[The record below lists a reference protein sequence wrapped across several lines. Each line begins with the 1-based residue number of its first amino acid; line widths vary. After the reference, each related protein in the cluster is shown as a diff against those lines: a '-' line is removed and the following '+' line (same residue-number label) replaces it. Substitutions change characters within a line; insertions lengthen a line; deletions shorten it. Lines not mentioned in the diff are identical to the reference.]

1 MTKINSQVNI
11 IEVQPFGG
19 YDQALTYGVPE
30 NLIMKIK
37 VGCLVRI
44 SLGRRQ
50 TIGIVLSLSPK
61 ENPPENKLKDISS
74 LVQQEPV
81 LNKEL
86 IKLARWMCSYYGS
99 SIDSVL
105 ESMIPSAVKDG
116 MSQKTQRYIRIK
128 EGIEYKTALG
138 RLKNSP
144 QQKKLFLH
152 LHESKNELA
161 LHDVLKK
168 LAIGISSANSLVQ
181 KKLAVETS
189 KTVVRDAYDDEFSD
203 TSDFVK
209 HEISLTEEQSK
220 ATSEI
225 IFALRKNT
233 FQPHLL
239 QGVTGSG
246 KTEVYFQAMEE
257 VLARGGGV
265 LFLVPEVALAPQTV
279 SRVRSRFASG
289 NEEVVVWHSHLSA
302 GERLDAWRALT
313 SGRSR
318 IVVGARSAIFAP
330 VQNLRLIIIDEE
342 HEPAYKQEENPRY
355 HGRDVA
361 VYRAMLNQAM
371 CLLGSATPSLET
383 LRNVEIKKYT
393 KSLLSK
399 RVDGRE
405 LPLVHL
411 IDMRKEAQREK
422 NIPILSQPLVEALRQ
437 RYYDREQSILF
448 LNRRGF
454 NTTMLCPDCGEVQQC
469 KDCSISMTFHRTDG
483 YLRCHICG
491 YRKPAPR
498 YCPSCRSFD
507 IVKKGHGTQRI
518 EDITESLLPK
528 KAVIRRIDADMMTKK
543 NLFRQT
549 LDEFRKGKIDILVGT
564 QMIAKGLDFP
574 NVTLVGVIDA
584 DLPLRMEDFRAS
596 ERAFQLLTQVS
607 GRAGRGDRNGEVYV
621 QTFAP
626 HAPSIQ
632 FARKGD
638 VEGFVEEEMEM
649 RKEFAYPPY
658 RHLIR
663 HIFRGRSE
671 EKTSFYAEQWAKT
684 MRNDP
689 IENIDIKGPAPA
701 PLEKI
706 KGYYRYHLF
715 YLTHHVSKF
724 LTEFKKRRKKFPL
737 DNEVHDIIDVDAFQI
752 S

>member
-1 MTKINSQVNI
+1 M

-19 YDQALTYGVPE
+19 YDQALTYNVPL
-30 NLIMKIK
+30 NLTAKMR

-50 TIGIVLSLSPK
+50 TIGIVLSLSPR
-61 ENPPENKLKDISS
+61 ESPPKNKLKAITS
-74 LVQQEPV
+74 LVQEEPV
-81 LNKEL
+81 LNDEL
-86 IKLARWMCSYYGS
+86 IKLGRWMSSYYGS

-105 ESMIPSAVKDG
+105 ESMIPAAVKDG
-116 MSQKTQRYIRIK
+116 MGQKTERYIRINEGVEK
-128 EGIEYKTALG
+128 EEAFR

-152 LHESKNELA
+152 LQEGNEELA
-161 LHDVLKK
+161 LHEILKDLK
-168 LAIGISSANSLVQ
+168 IGISSANTLIN
-181 KKLAVETS
+181 KGLAIETC
-189 KTVVRDAYDDEFSD
+189 KTVVRDAYNDEFSD
-203 TSDFVK
+203 TCDFVK
-209 HEISLTEEQSK
+209 HDISLTDEQNQ
-220 ATSEI
+220 ATREI
-225 IFALRKNT
+225 IDGLRKKT

-257 VLARGGGV
+257 VLALGGGV

-279 SRVRSRFASG
+279 SRVRNRFTSG
-289 NEEVVVWHSHLSA
+289 KEEVVVWHSHLSA
-302 GERLDAWRALT
+302 GERLDAWQALT

-318 IVVGARSAIFAP
+318 IAVGARSAIFAP
-330 VQNLRLIIIDEE
+330 VQNLKLIIIDEE

-361 VYRAMLNQAM
+361 IYRAMLNQAM
-371 CLLGSATPSLET
+371 CLLGSATPSLES
-383 LRNVEIKKYT
+383 LHNVEIKKYT

-399 RVDGRE
+399 RVDGRK

-411 IDMRKEAQREK
+411 IDMRKEAQGEK
-422 NIPILSQPLVEALRQ
+422 NIPVLSQRLVDALRQ

-454 NTTMLCPDCGEVQQC
+454 NTTMLCPDCGEVQKC

-498 YCPSCRSFD
+498 FCPSCRSFD
-507 IVKKGHGTQRI
+507 ILKKGYGTQRI

-528 KAVIRRIDADMMTKK
+528 KAVIRRIDADMMSKK

-574 NVTLVGVIDA
+574 NVTLVGVVDA

-607 GRAGRGDRNGEVYV
+607 GRAGRGDQSGEVYV

-638 VEGFVEEEMEM
+638 VEGFVQEEMEM

-671 EKTSFYAEQWAKT
+671 GKTSYYAEQWAKT
-684 MRNDP
+684 LRNNP

-715 YLTHHVSKF
+715 YLTHQVSKF
-724 LTEFKKRRKKFPL
+724 LAEFKRRRKKFPL
-737 DNEVHDIIDVDAFQI
+737 DNEVHDILDVDAFQI